1 MAPKP
6 KASAPPKASPSTS
19 FPGRAGLG
27 AYLANPASFPPSRVI
42 FHTPSAVAVHDLFPK
57 ATVHTLLLPRST
69 HHNELHPFDAFDD
82 PAFLAQVRADT
93 ERLRDLAAKE
103 LQRLLGRYSHAE
115 AARNAVLDG
124 EAEPEVDAETG
135 EAVLP
140 AGRDW
145 AREIV
150 VGVHSV
156 PSMSH
161 LHVHVL
167 SRDMHSEKMKHK
179 KHYLSFTT
187 EFLVSLEDFPM
198 AEDDPRRRQGRWPE
212 REMVCF
218 RCGRSFGNKFKELKE
233 HLEEEFEL
241 WKKE

>member
-6 KASAPPKASPSTS
+6 KAKPPNPAPPTAS

-27 AYLANPASFPPSRVI
+27 AYLANPAAFPASRVI
-42 FHTPSAVAVHDLFPK
+42 FHTPTAVAIHDLFPK
-57 ATVHTLLLPRST
+57 ATVHTLLLPRSPA
-69 HHNELHPFDAFDD
+69 HNTQHPFDAFDD
-82 PAFLAQVRADT
+82 AAFLAQVRADT
-93 ERLRDLAAKE
+93 ARLKALAAAE
-103 LQRLLGRYSHAE
+103 LRRLLGAHSAAE

-124 EAEPEVDAETG
+124 HAEPAAGEGG

-140 AGRDW
+140 VGRDW
-145 AREIV
+145 ERELL

-161 LHVHVL
+161 VHVHVL
-167 SRDMHSEKMKHK
+167 SRDMHSEKMKHS

-187 EFLVSLEDFPM
+187 EFLVPLEDFPL
-198 AEDDPRRRQGRWPE
+198 AADDERRRQGKWPE
-212 REMVCF
+212 RPLVCF
-218 RCGRSFGNKFKELKE
+218 RCGREYGNKFKELKE
-233 HLEEEFEL
+233 HLEVEFEL